1 MSGFEQD
8 PDIEIRCEPS
18 GTDDSGTHDDN
29 GEADNFEIV
38 PADSVILR
46 KASPVFAAMLSH
58 DMQET
63 TTKQIEVHKTKEEWM
78 MFYAFL
84 HPATGRSCKV
94 EHGTVDMLLPI
105 FDEYQMN
112 LLVDECEALLLAMPP
127 SVDRLLQAE
136 RYGLSK
142 QYNRCLVR
150 VAASMKELKTAEIE
164 MLSKEQKIMAGLLPV
179 IGQQIKAMT
188 QKKNVEI
195 SKVAGEVYQAIPAQA
210 GHGVASKCM
219 ALVRKMLET

>member
-1 MSGFEQD
+1 
-8 PDIEIRCEPS
+8 
-18 GTDDSGTHDDN
+18 
-29 GEADNFEIV
+29 
-38 PADSVILR
+38 
-46 KASPVFAAMLSH
+46 MLSH

-142 QYNRCLVR
+142 QYNRCLVH

-179 IGQQIKAMT
+179 IGQQIKAMK
-188 QKKNVEI
+188 QKKNAEI

-210 GHGVASKCM
+210 GHGVASK
-219 ALVRKMLET
+219 